1 MQKRPAVY
9 EPVPR
14 GVRSFATQVVTQM
27 WVPGKIQYVTTTG
40 TTPVYATAAISM
52 LDPTTNTLNWST
64 KFAAVFE
71 EYRVIESRVDLI
83 PIQISNGNLWYFI
96 DEGVST
102 TLTTTTGPLAIQEKN
117 CKVFGINC
125 LQMPGKQMQSIH
137 WKNRDFKDDQFT
149 AVGSQPAGSSTFKLY
164 ADSTLTTLGSSGTPV
179 VNLQPFYLIQFRGFV
194 GA

>member
-1 MQKRPAVY
+1 MSENVRVY

-27 WVPGKIQYVTTTG
+27 WIPGKITLVTTASSAPVYVT
-40 TTPVYATAAISM
+40 VALSM
-52 LDPTTNTLNWST
+52 LDPTTGTLNWST

-71 EYRVIESRVDLI
+71 EYRVVESRMDMV

-96 DEGVST
+96 DEGLST
-102 TLTTTTGPLAIQEKN
+102 TLTTTTGPLAVQEKN

-125 LQMPGKQMQSIH
+125 LQVPGKQMQSIH

-149 AVGSQPAGSSTFKLY
+149 DVGSQPAGSSTFKLY
-164 ADSTLTTLGSSGTPV
+164 ADSNLTTLGAAGTPV
-179 VNLQPFYLIQFRGFV
+179 VNLQPFFLIQFRGFKGV
-194 GA
+194 